1 MKPLGISKTSVRRFL
16 AMNSTVRNRNIPW
29 IQTAS
34 FSHDVRRKRSEDL
47 RALRKGNKPSGTED
61 SVDYRYRG
69 IPDGLERQLDQSIE
83 ELWGDT
89 AVEEEEKRQRNSR
102 DQPRSNQPNAPP
114 LKTIR
119 KFVSFFDGVDEK
131 MNDAKTYR
139 KIGTNWKNG
148 DKDEAGNT
156 SVNRLFDALQGNS
169 LSSASSSSG
178 AKVEHRSIFDAF
190 PLKSKTANPNAYDK
204 QAFIQ
209 YHELMKEILESDK
222 FCRKQTKRPIKEEI
236 LQPIIEWL
244 LRDEQ
249 TLDFDY
255 GVLKD
260 AGKHGISMNTC
271 TSASD
276 DSLHSDGKTKEK
288 EKKTFQEEVFIK
300 DTQASSFYYQLMK
313 QRESFSKKTGLLEEQ
328 LEIAG
333 RALDILT
340 SLCAKSAK
348 SVPLAI
354 AWEKS
359 KEAGIIPS
367 NDCLNVYLYVTGTS
381 SSGLL
386 SSALSG
392 SLSVTGGRK
401 KPSAVMTILGND
413 RDGEGANAI
422 AEVKDDPIDFP
433 TELAIFHDLLYKP
446 TEKSVSLRVKRLVSN
461 GDAAAAEKLLD
472 SFPVSLFQD
481 RRYLSFMHL
490 TRIFMLMK
498 KLLRHNSRVMMQDC
512 APIFQF

>member
-1 MKPLGISKTSVRRFL
+1 M
-16 AMNSTVRNRNIPW
+16 MNSTIRKRSIPW
-29 IQTAS
+29 FQTAS
-34 FSHDVRRKRSEDL
+34 LSHDVRLKRSEDL
-47 RALRKGNKPSGTED
+47 RALREGKKPSRTKD

-69 IPDGLERQLDQSIE
+69 KPTGLERQLDQSIE
-83 ELWGDT
+83 ELWGDA
-89 AVEEEEKRQRNSR
+89 AVLEEEKRQTN
-102 DQPRSNQPNAPP
+102 RSNEPNVPP
-114 LKTIR
+114 SKT
-119 KFVSFFDGVDEK
+119 FVSFFDGVDEK
-131 MNDAKTYR
+131 MNDANANIYR
-139 KIGTNWKNG
+139 KIGTNWKNVE
-148 DKDEAGNT
+148 KEEAADT

-169 LSSASSSSG
+169 PSGSSSSSG
-178 AKVEHRSIFDAF
+178 ANVEHRSIFDAF
-190 PLKSKTANPNAYDK
+190 PLKSKTNPNAYEK
-204 QAFIQ
+204 QAFTQ
-209 YHELMKEILESDK
+209 YHELMKEILKSDK
-222 FCRKQTKRPIKEEI
+222 FCRKQTKRPIKEDI

-249 TLDFDY
+249 TLYFEY

-260 AGKHGISMNTC
+260 AGKYGISMNTC
-271 TSASD
+271 TSDSD
-276 DSLHSDGKTKEK
+276 DSSHSNENTKKKKK

-300 DTQASSFYYQLMK
+300 DTQASSFYSQLMK
-313 QRESFSKKTGLLEEQ
+313 QKELFSKKTGMSEEE

-340 SLCAKSAK
+340 SHCAKSAK
-348 SVPLAI
+348 SAPLAI

-367 NDCLNVYLYVTGTS
+367 NDTLNVYLYVTGT
-381 SSGLL
+381 SGLL

-401 KPSAVMTILGND
+401 KPSAVMMILGND
-413 RDGEGANAI
+413 RDGANAI

-446 TEKSVSLRVKRLVSN
+446 TEKSVSLRVKRLVLN

-481 RRYLSFMHL
+481 KRYLSFMHL
-490 TRIFMLMK
+490 TRFFMM
-498 KLLRHNSRVMMQDC
+498 C
-512 APIFQF
+512 

>member
-1 MKPLGISKTSVRRFL
+1 MKPLGISKTSFRRFL
-16 AMNSTVRNRNIPW
+16 VMNSTIRNRNIPW
-29 IQTAS
+29 FQTAS
-34 FSHDVRRKRSEDL
+34 LSHDVRRKRSEDL
-47 RALRKGNKPSGTED
+47 RALREGKKPSRIED
-61 SVDYRYRG
+61 SIDYRYRG
-69 IPDGLERQLDQSIE
+69 IPAGLERQLDQSIE
-83 ELWGDT
+83 ELWGDA
-89 AVEEEEKRQRNSR
+89 AVEEEEKRQNN
-102 DQPRSNQPNAPP
+102 RSNEPNVPP
-114 LKTIR
+114 SKTIK

-131 MNDAKTYR
+131 MNDAKIYR

-148 DKDEAGNT
+148 DKDEAADT

-169 LSSASSSSG
+169 PSDASSSSG
-178 AKVEHRSIFDAF
+178 ANFEHRSIFDAF
-190 PLKSKTANPNAYDK
+190 PLKSKTARPNAYDK
-204 QAFIQ
+204 QAFTQ
-209 YHELMKEILESDK
+209 YHELMKEILKSDK
-222 FCRKQTKRPIKEEI
+222 FCRKQTKRPIKEDI
-236 LQPIIEWL
+236 LQPITEWL

-260 AGKHGISMNTC
+260 AGKYGISMNTC
-271 TSASD
+271 TSDSD
-276 DSLHSDGKTKEK
+276 DSSHSNENTKKKKK

-300 DTQASSFYYQLMK
+300 DTQASSFYSQLMK
-313 QRESFSKKTGLLEEQ
+313 QRELFSKKTGMSEEE

-340 SLCAKSAK
+340 SHCAKNAK

-367 NDCLNVYLYVTGTS
+367 NDTLNVYLYVTGT
-381 SSGLL
+381 SGLL

-413 RDGEGANAI
+413 RDGANAI

-481 RRYLSFMHL
+481 KRYLSFMHL
-490 TRIFMLMK
+490 TRIFMM
-498 KLLRHNSRVMMQDC
+498 C
-512 APIFQF
+512 